1 MFARPTPQ
9 GTHPRT
15 AALKAGTRLRRLAA
29 ALAAVT
35 VGLLACAAAIP
46 AAFAREVS
54 LPPPGTSGYEIVRFG
69 LVPATTSHAAS
80 TGIPGW
86 QITLITIGATLA
98 AAAVTIAL
106 ARARAAHRAVPSP
119 AA

>member
-1 MFARPTPQ
+1 MFADLTRR

-15 AALKAGTRLRRLAA
+15 AALKAGTSLRRLAV

-35 VGLLACAAAIP
+35 VGLLASAATIP
-46 AAFAREVS
+46 AAFAREGSV
-54 LPPPGTSGYEIVRFG
+54 PPSGSGYELGRFG
-69 LVPATTSHAAS
+69 PAFPATTSAAS
-80 TGIPGW
+80 TGMPGW
-86 QITLITIGATLA
+86 QITLIALGTALA
-98 AAAVTIAL
+98 AAAFTIVL